1 MQQFERGS
9 TLDLKERQ
17 SSQQADGIQFQVA
30 VREREITNT
39 ITTLWLELGYQQTA
53 RATLLE
59 SRRLM
64 AELERFIE
72 TNYGIGNSE
81 AQDLLNAQLNV
92 VKFDEKLQANQQQQ
106 RRIIAQLSE
115 WLGDEWL
122 NASLASSQTPAKDS
136 SAKTIQANNALVGK
150 I

>member
-30 VREREITNT
+30 AREREITNT

-122 NASLASSQTPAKDS
+122 NASLASSQRLPKSRQLRLFKPITRW
-136 SAKTIQANNALVGK
+136 VGK